1 PVIARWNPHADE
13 TAIARELADIGMPCG
28 VVILVHEE
36 PPAVRRVNA
45 KLDFVRAPG
54 EPLDREILAVG
65 SRILLLREIAAK
77 KLGCEELVL
86 LEAVQAPAIR
96 ERPDVRVPTVAAGLP
111 EFVRVNERP
120 FRHEQRSG
128 LHSI

>member
-1 PVIARWNPHADE
+1 
-13 TAIARELADIGMPCG
+13 
-28 VVILVHEE
+28 
-36 PPAVRRVNA
+36 
-45 KLDFVRAPG
+45 
-54 EPLDREILAVG
+54 EILAVG

-128 LHSI
+128 LHSIRLDHVFYGDPADLERDSGSGRGKGQPEDRDDPRRAREARDPIGDP